1 MATQRKLGKGLGSL
15 LSNRQ
20 GSDQEGGPLWLAV
33 EELAPSD
40 QQPRMDLE
48 RGLQGLAESLRQHG
62 MMQPILVTRDA
73 EGNYRILAG
82 ERRWRAAQLAGMKR
96 VPVLVREGVQDAGER
111 LELAL
116 IENVQREDLDPI
128 ERAQACRRLLD
139 EHGYT
144 QELVAERLGF
154 QRSTVA
160 NLVRLLDLPEEVQAD
175 VSRGTLTAGHARA
188 LLQVPDPNLRDEA
201 RRRIAED
208 RLSVRQAEELCRRMA
223 KKGAAPPRHRPKP
236 RKPAWVADLQE
247 KLARHLGLRTELHLK
262 VRQGGKLVL
271 HFQDLEELDRLVRSL
286 GLENR
291 EADELLEG

>member
-1 MATQRKLGKGLGSL
+1 MAAQRKLGKGLGSL
-15 LSNRQ
+15 LANRH
-20 GSDQEGGPLWLAV
+20 GSDEGGGPLWLDL
-33 EELAPSD
+33 EELEPSD
-40 QQPRMDLE
+40 QQPRMDVE
-48 RGLQGLAESLRQHG
+48 RGLEGLAESLRRHG
-62 MMQPILVTRDA
+62 MMQPILVTQDQ
-73 EGNYRILAG
+73 EGRYRILAG
-82 ERRWRAAQLAGMKR
+82 ERRWRAARIAGMKR

-128 ERAQACRRLLD
+128 ERAQACRRLLE

-188 LLQVPDPNLRDEA
+188 LLQVQDPTLQDEA
-201 RRRIAED
+201 RRRITED
-208 RLSVRQAEELCRRMA
+208 RLSVRQAEDLCRQMA
-223 KKGAAPPRHRPKP
+223 KKGAAPPRHRAKP

-247 KLARHLGLRTELHLK
+247 KLARHLGVRAELNLK
-262 VRQGGKLVL
+262 VRNGGKLVL
-271 HFQDLEELDRLVRSL
+271 HFQDLEELDRLVQAL
-286 GLENR
+286 GLESR
-291 EADELLEG
+291 EAEELLEG